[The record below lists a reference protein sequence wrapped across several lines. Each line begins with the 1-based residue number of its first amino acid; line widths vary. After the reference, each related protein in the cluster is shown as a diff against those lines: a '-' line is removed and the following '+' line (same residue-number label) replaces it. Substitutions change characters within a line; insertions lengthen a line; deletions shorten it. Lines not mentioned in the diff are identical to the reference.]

1 MIRFVANCFYIILAL
16 LFSFFQSFNIF
27 FFMFFITFFSFVE
40 IVSWHYEK
48 SNTDVEMLTIQT
60 FDFVFLLFWAFS
72 DCIFFFVPFFVL
84 CRFTRITTHSCYTVG
99 YFAWGSLNT
108 VLRHVRTYNRKNNNQ
123 LKNQLGNHVVINPC
137 VVYFKIETLKS

>member
-60 FDFVFLLFWAFS
+60 FDFVFCFSGHFS
-72 DCIFFFVPFFVL
+72 DCFFLFHFLFFVDL
-84 CRFTRITTHSCYTVG
+84 HG
-99 YFAWGSLNT
+99 
-108 VLRHVRTYNRKNNNQ
+108 
-123 LKNQLGNHVVINPC
+123 
-137 VVYFKIETLKS
+137 

>member
-27 FFMFFITFFSFVE
+27 FFMFFITFFFFCWNR
-40 IVSWHYEK
+40 IMALRKIKHRCRDADY
-48 SNTDVEMLTIQT
+48 SNFRLC
-60 FDFVFLLFWAFS
+60 FLLFWAFFGLY
-72 DCIFFFVPFFVL
+72 FFLFHFFVL

-108 VLRHVRTYNRKNNNQ
+108 VLRHVRTYNGENNNQ
-123 LKNQLGNHVVINPC
+123 LKKQKLNNYPC
-137 VVYFKIETLKS
+137 SDKPM

>member
-27 FFMFFITFFSFVE
+27 FFMFFYNFFFSFVE

-60 FDFVFLLFWAFS
+60 FDFVFCFSGHFS
-72 DCIFFFVPFFVL
+72 DCFFVPFFVL

-108 VLRHVRTYNRKNNNQ
+108 VLRHVRTYNGENNNQ
-123 LKNQLGNHVVINPC
+123 LKKPKLTN
-137 VVYFKIETLKS
+137 